1 MKKTPEGKRR
11 RSELEKIMAKNAYYK
26 KLKEDREFAS
36 KQCPVSDNETKSGE
50 VRAEDEYLKPS
61 QVFLED
67 TDVLENTGGEL
78 DDCGKFMASIYLV
91 IQVKTQIVHAH
102 GFVIVLW
109 NLKQSKHFGML
120 EPKVKHCKIY
130 NEMTCT
136 ICNLF
141 SIYKTTFVFIFRIP

>member
-1 MKKTPEGKRR
+1 MENLKKTPDGKRR

-91 IQVKTQIVHAH
+91 IQVKTQIVHSH
-102 GFVIVLW
+102 GFVIVL
-109 NLKQSKHFGML
+109 
-120 EPKVKHCKIY
+120 
-130 NEMTCT
+130 
-136 ICNLF
+136 
-141 SIYKTTFVFIFRIP
+141 